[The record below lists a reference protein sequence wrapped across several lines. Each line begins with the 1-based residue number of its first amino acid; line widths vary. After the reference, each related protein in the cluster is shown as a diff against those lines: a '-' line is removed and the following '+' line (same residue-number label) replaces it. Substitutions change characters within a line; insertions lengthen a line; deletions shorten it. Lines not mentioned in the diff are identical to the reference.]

1 VRTISAAAASGNH
14 VVHAILPPKL
24 APLLRERPDI
34 TLEFG
39 ARYMLRDSMADR
51 FDAGARPGNTIAREM
66 VARPRPGA
74 AHVGAGRL
82 VRVLRDWCPPF
93 AGCNPY
99 PTRPPPSP
107 AVARVVEALRC

>member
-1 VRTISAAAASGNH
+1 MRTISAAAASGNH

-51 FDAGARPGNTIAREM
+51 FDAGAIA
-66 VARPRPGA
+66 AGA
-74 AHVGAGRL
+74 KAAGMGHV
-82 VRVLRDWCPPF
+82 VLTAKHHEGF
-93 AGCNPY
+93 ALWDTALSDY
-99 PTRPPPSP
+99 SSP
-107 AVARVVEALRC
+107 ATR